1 MRTVGTRAPAPI
13 PRRARSRGDA
23 AITRQRL
30 VTAAADIFNR
40 KGYHA
45 TDSNRIARAAGYAP
59 AMFYKHFDDKREIF
73 LAAYAQWVG
82 AEWERIRE
90 QWKRQQGRAA
100 ASRRVVAL
108 VLEHHRRWAGF
119 RRSLR
124 ALAETDEAVRVF
136 RLKQRALQLEFLRG
150 LGIGRNSTG
159 GRAERLFT
167 LLVFERVCDAIADG
181 EADALGAPT
190 RRLTRMLEASMGGA

>member
-1 MRTVGTRAPAPI
+1 MRTGRTRAPTLI
-13 PRRARSRGDA
+13 PRRARTRGNA
-23 AITRQRL
+23 AVTRERL

-40 KGYHA
+40 VGYHA

-73 LAAYAQWVG
+73 LAAYARWVG
-82 AEWERIRE
+82 TEWEQIRE
-90 QWKRQQGRAA
+90 QWKRQRGRAA
-100 ASRRVVAL
+100 ASRRIVSL

-124 ALAETDEAVRVF
+124 TLADTDEVVRAF
-136 RLKQRALQLEFLRG
+136 RLEQRALQLKFLRS
-150 LGIGRNSTG
+150 LGIGRTG
-159 GRAERLFT
+159 ARGRAEGLFT

-181 EADALGAPT
+181 EADALGAST
-190 RRLTRMLEASMGGA
+190 RRLTRMLEASMDGA